1 VNKHIVLSL
10 LLSLFVGVAA
20 AWGGETGGT
29 SARLRSVQAEF
40 TQEKHLK
47 ILARPLISHGTL
59 TFQAPGALRWEYLRP
74 LHTVLLLH
82 DGRIDKLIERDGR
95 FEQDNGTGV
104 DAMRIVLQDIG
115 SWLDGRFSDNPLF
128 AVSRTDAQ
136 MLVLR
141 PKDPG
146 LETVISRIELYLG
159 SQEGVVERIIIV
171 EGDEAST
178 ELTFSRVVLNQE
190 IPAQRFTAP

>member
-1 VNKHIVLSL
+1 
-10 LLSLFVGVAA
+10 
-20 AWGGETGGT
+20 
-29 SARLRSVQAEF
+29 
-40 TQEKHLK
+40 
-47 ILARPLISHGTL
+47 
-59 TFQAPGALRWEYLRP
+59 
-74 LHTVLLLH
+74 
-82 DGRIDKLIERDGR
+82 
-95 FEQDNGTGV
+95 
-104 DAMRIVLQDIG
+104 MRIVLQDIG